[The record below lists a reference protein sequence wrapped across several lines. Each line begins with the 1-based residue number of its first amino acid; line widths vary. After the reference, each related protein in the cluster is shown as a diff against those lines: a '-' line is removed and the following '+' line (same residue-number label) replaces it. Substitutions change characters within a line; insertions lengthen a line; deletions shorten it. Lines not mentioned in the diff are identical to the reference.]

1 MEAMRGMGRR
11 GVLAGAAAALAGC
24 QQPVPVVAPE
34 ENVPRLGP
42 NRTGYIGFQA
52 PIVNRSRDLFISGVN
67 QLLDQ
72 NAAEIYVLMNSPG
85 GTVDAAQDMIAFV
98 DRTHAERGIRFTMHN
113 AGVVASAACYVFLT
127 GQRRLSAPRG
137 TFLFHQAALVADG
150 PITSRTLHE
159 ASDTVRRIERAF
171 LAMLTAR
178 TKLKEAEAASFLHR
192 TVILNAD
199 EARRDGIV
207 EAISGFTLPQG
218 ANILQIRSVP
228 TPGGTGPARRPEP
241 GA

>member
-1 MEAMRGMGRR
+1 MESIRGMGRR
-11 GVLAGAAAALAGC
+11 GVLAGVAAALAGC
-24 QQPVPVVAPE
+24 QQPGPSTAPE
-34 ENVPRLGP
+34 ETMPRLGP

-67 QLLDQ
+67 QILGQ

-98 DRTHAERGIRFTMHN
+98 DRTRTERGVRFTMHN
-113 AGVVASAACYVFLT
+113 AGVVASAACYVFLA
-127 GQRRLSAPRG
+127 GQRRLTAPRG
-137 TFLFHQAALVADG
+137 TFLFHQTALVADG
-150 PITSRTLHE
+150 PITSGTLHE
-159 ASDTVRRIERAF
+159 ASATVRQIERAF
-171 LAMLTAR
+171 LAMLTSK

-207 EAISGFTLPQG
+207 EAISGFALPPG
-218 ANILQIRSVP
+218 ANILHIRSAP
-228 TPGGTGPARRPEP
+228 SGPGAVRRPET
-241 GA
+241 GT

>member
-1 MEAMRGMGRR
+1 MESIRGMGRR

-24 QQPVPVVAPE
+24 QQPAAAPE
-34 ENVPRLGP
+34 ETMPRLGP

-52 PIVNRSRDLFISGVN
+52 PIANRSRDFFISGVN
-67 QLLDQ
+67 QLLGQ

-85 GTVDAAQDMIAFV
+85 GSVSAAQDMIAFV
-98 DRTHAERGIRFTMHN
+98 DRTRAERGVRFTMHN
-113 AGVVASAACYVFLT
+113 AGVVASAACYVFLA
-127 GQRRLSAPRG
+127 GQRRLTAPRG

-159 ASDTVRRIERAF
+159 ASATVRQIERAF
-171 LAMLTAR
+171 LAMLTSK
-178 TKLKEAEAASFLHR
+178 TKLKEAEAASFLQR

-207 EAISGFTLPQG
+207 EAISGFALPQG
-218 ANILQIRSVP
+218 ANILQIRSAP
-228 TPGGTGPARRPEP
+228 SAPGAVRRPET